1 MTADNRLA
9 IQEQQ
14 TLHNF
19 LTQADLVKFAR
30 ADAQQDVMQN
40 AFETVDRFVEQT
52 KQEAG
57 LPQESTKNSKRE
69 NI

>member
-40 AFETVDRFVEQT
+40 AFDTVDQFIDQT
-52 KQEAG
+52 TPSNQTD
-57 LPQESTKNSKRE
+57 QIN
-69 NI
+69 

>member
-9 IQEQQ
+9 VKEQQ

-40 AFETVDRFVEQT
+40 AFDTVEQFVEQT
-52 KQEAG
+52 KEKNAE
-57 LPQESTKNSKRE
+57 PQKNAE
-69 NI
+69 NAKGVA